1 MIPKSYLGIKGYT
14 NSWTGT
20 MGPLFGTVQY
30 WAKFKDWLLQII
42 RRVSKAVQKNLATD
56 SVVSM

>member
-1 MIPKSYLGIKGYT
+1 
-14 NSWTGT
+14 

-56 SVVSM
+56 SVVSMYEFLIQQQQQ